1 MSNSLKEL
9 HLNDHKNWIISDLI
23 LKQAK
28 KFPKFNIIEFIDN
41 EKWTYEDILSKGLKA
56 SFRLKKNGI
65 TNGDSIV
72 VMIDNP
78 KVFIPIWLGAC
89 FLGIT
94 FVALNTA
101 LRGDVLKHQIEISKP
116 KLIITENIY
125 FKYLKQ
131 INWGKKNLNILN
143 HDKFLLSK
151 ELLISEIHQSKMEDI
166 SCVMFTSGT
175 SGPAKGV
182 IMPNAHCVLFAI
194 GTIENY
200 ILDKKDIFYICLP
213 LFHANGLFM
222 QLLACIINRTKA
234 VIREKFSAS
243 NWLNDIINYKITHT
257 NMLGAVAAFVV
268 AQSPTKY
275 DKRHKLKVIGSAPLP
290 KEPEIIFRKRFGVK
304 EVLPLYGMTEV
315 NIPVY
320 GKLGKK
326 GNGTCGEVYSKYF
339 DVEVRDTNTD
349 DKLKNGAVGE
359 IMVRPKISFGFMQG
373 YLGMPDK
380 SFEAYR
386 NFWFHTGDAGFFNKK
401 NQLIFVDRIK
411 DCIRRRGENISSY
424 EVEQAFLKIPQIAE
438 AAAFAVPAKDHGQED
453 EVMVALMIIKG
464 SKIEYSK
471 WINKVSADLAKFA
484 IPLYLRVMK
493 SFPKTQ
499 TGKIIKHALRTE
511 GITNDTWKN
520 NL

>member
-1 MSNSLKEL
+1 
-9 HLNDHKNWIISDLI
+9 
-23 LKQAK
+23 
-28 KFPKFNIIEFIDN
+28 
-41 EKWTYEDILSKGLKA
+41 
-56 SFRLKKNGI
+56 
-65 TNGDSIV
+65 
-72 VMIDNP
+72 
-78 KVFIPIWLGAC
+78 
-89 FLGIT
+89 
-94 FVALNTA
+94 
-101 LRGDVLKHQIEISKP
+101 
-116 KLIITENIY
+116 
-125 FKYLKQ
+125 
-131 INWGKKNLNILN
+131 
-143 HDKFLLSK
+143 
-151 ELLISEIHQSKMEDI
+151 
-166 SCVMFTSGT
+166 
-175 SGPAKGV
+175 
-182 IMPNAHCVLFAI
+182 
-194 GTIENY
+194 
-200 ILDKKDIFYICLP
+200 
-213 LFHANGLFM
+213 M

-268 AQSPTKY
+268 AQSPTKF

-290 KEPEIIFRKRFGVK
+290 KEPENIFRKRFGVK

-349 DKLKNGAVGE
+349 EKLKNGAVGE

-386 NFWFHTGDAGFFNKK
+386 NFWFHTGDAGFFNKN

-438 AAAFAVPAKDHGQED
+438 AAAFAVPAKDHGQVD

-493 SFPKTQ
+493 NFPKTQ

>member
-1 MSNSLKEL
+1 MQILYHFPHTATNS
-9 HLNDHKNWIISDLI
+9 
-23 LKQAK
+23 
-28 KFPKFNIIEFIDN
+28 F
-41 EKWTYEDILSKGLKA
+41 
-56 SFRLKKNGI
+56 
-65 TNGDSIV
+65 
-72 VMIDNP
+72 
-78 KVFIPIWLGAC
+78 
-89 FLGIT
+89 
-94 FVALNTA
+94 
-101 LRGDVLKHQIEISKP
+101 KP
-116 KLIITENIY
+116 
-125 FKYLKQ
+125 
-131 INWGKKNLNILN
+131 
-143 HDKFLLSK
+143 
-151 ELLISEIHQSKMEDI
+151 
-166 SCVMFTSGT
+166 
-175 SGPAKGV
+175 
-182 IMPNAHCVLFAI
+182 
-194 GTIENY
+194 
-200 ILDKKDIFYICLP
+200 
-213 LFHANGLFM
+213 
-222 QLLACIINRTKA
+222 
-234 VIREKFSAS
+234 
-243 NWLNDIINYKITHT
+243 
-257 NMLGAVAAFVV
+257 
-268 AQSPTKY
+268 KY
-275 DKRHKLKVIGSAPLP
+275 DKIVWLNEPNSLEAWKKGETGFPLVDAGMKELNNTGFMHNRVRMITASFLCKHLLVDWRLGEKYFALKLNDYEMSSNVGNWQWASGSGVDAAPYFRIFNPHTQLTNFDKKHKLKVIGSAPLP
-290 KEPEIIFRKRFGVK
+290 KEPENIFRKRFGVK

-339 DVEVRDTNTD
+339 DVEIRDTNTD
-349 DKLKNGAVGE
+349 QKLKIGEIGE

-438 AAAFAVPAKDHGQED
+438 AAAFAVPAQDHGQED